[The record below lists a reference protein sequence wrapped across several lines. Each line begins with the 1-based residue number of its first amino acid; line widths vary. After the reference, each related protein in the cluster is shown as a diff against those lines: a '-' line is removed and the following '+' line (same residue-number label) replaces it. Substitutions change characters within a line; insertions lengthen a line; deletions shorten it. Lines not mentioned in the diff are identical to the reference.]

1 MGKSHFPRKKCG
13 TKSFPTEKVCGKGSV
28 PTADTVHTQKQSDGN
43 AGLTHGPDRG
53 HVPWQGESRVALA
66 TSDESLA
73 LARPQEGA
81 RGQAHSRHDDPGPSI
96 EAALGS
102 GMRE

>member
-1 MGKSHFPRKKCG
+1 MAG
-13 TKSFPTEKVCGKGSV
+13 
-28 PTADTVHTQKQSDGN
+28 TVHTQKQ
-43 AGLTHGPDRG
+43 PDRNEG
-53 HVPWQGESRVALA
+53 LFNGPEGAMCHACGESRVALA

-102 GMRE
+102 GMREWLFLHV